1 MGKPSNWPHNCAFFV
16 LEYRARSG
24 TVTSKAEFAP
34 MTALNCPI
42 MPQAKTVV
50 EDGFVDVAC
59 RAEAETPPLAVVA
72 QQTTPKAA
80 RGKTTALRLKR
91 CLITPQTNRDKLSFK
106 EHLHSPYP
114 NHTLAFFFFLKEEEA
129 GTHPR

>member
-1 MGKPSNWPHNCAFFV
+1 MV

-91 CLITPQTNRDKLSFK
+91 CLILEVWINMRGRVKTKARKKPTMTCVVIS
-106 EHLHSPYP
+106 
-114 NHTLAFFFFLKEEEA
+114 
-129 GTHPR
+129 